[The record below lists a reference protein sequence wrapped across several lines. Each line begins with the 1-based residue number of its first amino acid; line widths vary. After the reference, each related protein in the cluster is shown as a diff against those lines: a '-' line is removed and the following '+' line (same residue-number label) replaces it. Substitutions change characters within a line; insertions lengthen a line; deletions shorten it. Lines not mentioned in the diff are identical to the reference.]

1 LSLQAFL
8 NRLRFK
14 TMLQKGNPVQVPKMI
29 RWRCRI
35 DSEKVPKVNV
45 TAVSVYS
52 VRESFY
58 GQMGK
63 DG

>member
-1 LSLQAFL
+1 
-8 NRLRFK
+8 
-14 TMLQKGNPVQVPKMI
+14 MLQKGNPVQVPKMI